1 MPLSNTSL
9 LLRLLSTATRSIDLQ
24 TGEAPLNFQRG
35 LSFANGVLANQAD
48 LLWTDN
54 RTIAPSGTDDLD
66 LAGTLADVFGQTVSF
81 ARVKGII
88 VVADPTNTNDVVIGA
103 AASNAFVGP
112 FGSATHTMKVQPG
125 NPFCIFAAGLTAWPV
140 TPTTAD
146 LLRIANGGAGTSVTY
161 DIAILGAS
169 A

>member
-1 MPLSNTSL
+1 MSLSNTSFL
-9 LLRLLSTATRSIDLQ
+9 VQLLSTAVRTIDLQ
-24 TGEAPLNFQRG
+24 TGEAPLALRRG
-35 LSFANGVLANQAD
+35 ASLPNGVLAGQAD
-48 LLWTDN
+48 LLWTDT
-54 RTIAPSGTDDLD
+54 RTIAASGTDDLD
-66 LAGTLADVFGQTVSF
+66 LNGSLLDAFGQAVNF
-81 ARVKGII
+81 ARVKGI
-88 VVADPTNTNDVVIGA
+88 VLAAAAGNTNDVVIGA

-125 NPFCIFAAGLTAWPV
+125 NPFCIFATGAAGWPV

-146 LLRIANGGAGTSVTY
+146 LLRIANGGGGTSVTY